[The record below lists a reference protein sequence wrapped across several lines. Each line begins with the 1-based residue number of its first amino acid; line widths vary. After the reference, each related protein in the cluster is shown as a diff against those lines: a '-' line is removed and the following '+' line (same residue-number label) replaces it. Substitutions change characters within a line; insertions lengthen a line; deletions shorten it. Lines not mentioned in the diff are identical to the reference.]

1 LADPFLYVHIILKV
15 MIKSINA
22 KEEKCFIN
30 IESQYRGSTTIWFV
44 DELFDIR
51 KRLATYKDGK
61 WIYSSPDRMNDLIG
75 LMRHNTQL
83 RKALKECL
91 NHMVNEEE
99 LPGAIGWRCFKRRTR
114 LKAIRITR
122 KFRKFIK
129 NNIEF

>member
-1 LADPFLYVHIILKV
+1 
-15 MIKSINA
+15 MIKSINT

-44 DELFDIR
+44 DELFDVR

-61 WIYSSPDRMNDLIG
+61 WIYSSPNRMNDLIQ
-75 LMRHNTQL
+75 LMKHNTKL
-83 RKALKECL
+83 KKALQECL
-91 NHMVNEEE
+91 IHMVNEEE
-99 LPGAIGWRCFKRRTR
+99 LPGAVNWRCFKRRVK

-122 KFRKFIK
+122 KLQKFIK

>member
-1 LADPFLYVHIILKV
+1 
-15 MIKSINA
+15 MIKSINT

-61 WIYSSPDRMNDLIG
+61 WIYSSPNRMNDLIQ
-75 LMRHNTQL
+75 LIKHNTQL
-83 RKALKECL
+83 KRVLQECL

-99 LPGAIGWRCFKRRTR
+99 LSGLVNWRCFKRRIR
-114 LKAIRITR
+114 LKTIRITR
-122 KFRKFIK
+122 KLKKFIK